1 MRAACEGGFYCG
13 SFAEDLPHGTDAI
26 SAAGAAGSLADLFS
40 INNCPATN
48 ITAAANAI
56 ANIAVANSW
65 ISFMVRPLPE
75 YQSPERRSGVLSS
88 GVSRRRHV
96 APAGRAIATVRHL
109 EKAAAR
115 VASSSRY
122 YLSGG
127 IALMGE
133 FLNDAAHW
141 RRRAEQTRAK
151 ADTSFNDRGRLL
163 KVAEE
168 YDRLAE
174 RAEQWH
180 PAAPPWKTRHR
191 DRRTPL

>member
-1 MRAACEGGFYCG
+1 
-13 SFAEDLPHGTDAI
+13 
-26 SAAGAAGSLADLFS
+26 
-40 INNCPATN
+40 
-48 ITAAANAI
+48 
-56 ANIAVANSW
+56 
-65 ISFMVRPLPE
+65 
-75 YQSPERRSGVLSS
+75 
-88 GVSRRRHV
+88 
-96 APAGRAIATVRHL
+96 
-109 EKAAAR
+109 
-115 VASSSRY
+115 
-122 YLSGG
+122 
-127 IALMGE
+127 MGE

-191 DRRTPL
+191 DRRTPLWRLTARCATSQWRSTVAF